1 MSELWRRLE
10 GVDAYRITEIPHRTS
25 FTSAT
30 DDSRESSGG
39 TDTNDHGK
47 GQRVAALAAAYH
59 AGVATGDGVIGFGW
73 IRPQPNGPVNV
84 VAAGKAL
91 AGSAI
96 NSGEI
101 MLALPGG
108 ARGRPLA
115 DLTELLASLP
125 AWREIAGISDG
136 LLNEEPRHPRLAT
149 SLDDVLLGSWVAP
162 FGWLVIAEPVP
173 LPDLRALA
181 DDTAARLHLTE
192 STADRF
198 PGRALDARRLKH
210 RLVELRR
217 AFSTG
222 LWKTRLLAGG
232 TDEVAAARVA
242 GLFCASVDLGDLP
255 YAIAPASHVPA
266 GTSDAARAGAAPE
279 LTTPFCA
286 ATEFV
291 AAVAAPPQAEIPGI
305 RLVQRPEFDTTP
317 EASTAGIPLG
327 EIRDRNMMPAGT
339 FSIGYDSLN
348 RHVFVTGAT
357 GAGKSQ
363 TIRGL
368 LERSAVPWLVIE
380 PAKAEYR
387 YLANRLERERDVIR
401 IRPGE
406 PDAIPAGINPLEP
419 APGFPLQTHA
429 DLTRALFVAA
439 FRSEEPFP
447 QVLSAAL
454 TRAYTQAGWD
464 LALGEPVS
472 DGARY
477 PALADLQRAAEHVV
491 AEIGYSQRVTDDV
504 LGFMK
509 VRLASLR
516 HGTTGRFL
524 AGGHPIDFEKLL
536 TSNVVLE
543 IEDVGDD
550 RDKAFLM
557 GTVLIRL
564 AEHLRVRGQQDGL
577 RHLTIVEEAHRLLRK
592 SRDDGAAAH
601 AVEMFASLLSEL
613 RAYGEGLIIADQ
625 IPARLVPDV
634 IKNTAVKIAHRLPAS
649 DDRDAVGATMNLS
662 AAQSRYLVTLA
673 PGEAAVFTDGM
684 DHPLLVKMQDHT
696 ERERARPPVTA
707 SAAAIVGRRGPACGA
722 DCVARP
728 CTLRDMSNA
737 RRVLETS
744 PAVRL
749 WTELT
754 VLAHLA
760 GWPMPVP
767 RLAILEDLRALPPR
781 LRDCLISHAA
791 DEAISSRTGI
801 PDAAGLA
808 AHVSTALR
816 CRVTRDMWLCPPD
829 EPRWRREA
837 VDKVASFGIAKPSVV
852 ERAVG
857 ALRTD
862 ATYGQRLAD
871 ALEDFADCRWP
882 LDYLSLRR
890 FTEVDPAIL
899 DGGGVLEAGSSYLRP
914 ADLRRHEDA
923 IAGLDRPDACRFRV
937 DGGGTAHRVGRRV
950 AIGALDRQRGGT
962 DRRDGTPLQVES
974 LVGTTGLTDGHL
986 AVQHPAQAEAAPEAE
1001 PA

>member
-1 MSELWRRLE
+1 LS
-10 GVDAYRITEIPHRTS
+10 
-25 FTSAT
+25 
-30 DDSRESSGG
+30 
-39 TDTNDHGK
+39 
-47 GQRVAALAAAYH
+47 
-59 AGVATGDGVIGFGW
+59 
-73 IRPQPNGPVNV
+73 
-84 VAAGKAL
+84 
-91 AGSAI
+91 
-96 NSGEI
+96 
-101 MLALPGG
+101 
-108 ARGRPLA
+108 
-115 DLTELLASLP
+115 
-125 AWREIAGISDG
+125 
-136 LLNEEPRHPRLAT
+136 
-149 SLDDVLLGSWVAP
+149 
-162 FGWLVIAEPVP
+162 
-173 LPDLRALA
+173 
-181 DDTAARLHLTE
+181 
-192 STADRF
+192 
-198 PGRALDARRLKH
+198 
-210 RLVELRR
+210 
-217 AFSTG
+217 
-222 LWKTRLLAGG
+222 
-232 TDEVAAARVA
+232 
-242 GLFCASVDLGDLP
+242 
-255 YAIAPASHVPA
+255 
-266 GTSDAARAGAAPE
+266 
-279 LTTPFCA
+279 
-286 ATEFV
+286 
-291 AAVAAPPQAEIPGI
+291 
-305 RLVQRPEFDTTP
+305 
-317 EASTAGIPLG
+317 
-327 EIRDRNMMPAGT
+327 
-339 FSIGYDSLN
+339 
-348 RHVFVTGAT
+348 
-357 GAGKSQ
+357 
-363 TIRGL
+363 
-368 LERSAVPWLVIE
+368 E

-387 YLANRLERERDVIR
+387 YLANRLEQDVIR

-406 PDAIPAGINPLEP
+406 PDAIPAGLNPLEP

-429 DLTRALFVAA
+429 DFTRALFVAA

-464 LALGEPVS
+464 LALGEPAS

-477 PALADLQRAAEHVV
+477 PTLADLQRAAELVV

-684 DHPLLVKMQDHT
+684 DNPLLVKMQDHA

-707 SAAAIVGRRGPACGA
+707 SAAAIVSRRGPVCGA

-737 RRVLETS
+737 GRGLETR

-767 RLAILEDLRALPPR
+767 RMAILEDLRALPPR
-781 LRDCLISHAA
+781 LRDCLISHAV
-791 DEAISSRTGI
+791 DEAISSRAGI
-801 PDAAGLA
+801 PDATGLVV
-808 AHVSTALR
+808 HVGTAIR
-816 CRVTRDMWLCPPD
+816 CRVTRDMWLCQAD

-837 VDKVASFGIAKPSVV
+837 VDNVASFGIAKPSVV
-852 ERAVG
+852 ERTVG

-890 FTEVDPAIL
+890 LTEVDPAIL
-899 DGGGVLEAGSSYLRP
+899 DGGCVLDARGGYLRA
-914 ADLRRHEDA
+914 ADLRLHHDA

-937 DGGGTAHRVGRRV
+937 DGDGTAHRVGRGV
-950 AIGALDRQRGGT
+950 AIGALDRQRGGA
-962 DRRDGTPLQVES
+962 DRRDGALLHIDS
-974 LVGTTGLTDGHL
+974 LVGAILLTDGHL
-986 AVQHPAQAEAAPEAE
+986 AMHHPAEAE
-1001 PA
+1001 PAPEAVTAGVSAVVLASRGGSRCAGSS

>member
-1 MSELWRRLE
+1 
-10 GVDAYRITEIPHRTS
+10 
-25 FTSAT
+25 
-30 DDSRESSGG
+30 
-39 TDTNDHGK
+39 
-47 GQRVAALAAAYH
+47 
-59 AGVATGDGVIGFGW
+59 
-73 IRPQPNGPVNV
+73 VNV
-84 VAAGKAL
+84 VAAGRAL
-91 AGSAI
+91 AGSELS
-96 NSGEI
+96 SGEI
-101 MLALPGG
+101 MLALPAG
-108 ARGRPLA
+108 ARAQPVNGVA
-115 DLTELLASLP
+115 ELLASLP
-125 AWREIAGISDG
+125 AWREIAGVSDG
-136 LLNEEPRHPRLAT
+136 LLIEEPRRTRLAT

-162 FGWLVIAEPVP
+162 FGWMVIAEPVP
-173 LPDLRALA
+173 PPELRALA

-217 AFSTG
+217 GFSTG
-222 LWKTRLLAGG
+222 MWIVRLLAGG
-232 TDEVAAARVA
+232 MDEAAAARVA
-242 GLFCASVDLGDLP
+242 GLFCASVDLADLP
-255 YAIAPASHVPA
+255 YAIAPATPLTSNVPA
-266 GTSDAARAGAAPE
+266 GTSMPDGVPARAAAVRGTAPDASPE
-279 LTTPFCA
+279 LSTPFCA
-286 ATEFV
+286 CTEFV
-291 AAVAAPPQAEIPGI
+291 AAVAAPPQAEVPGI
-305 RLVQRPEFDTTP
+305 RLVLRPEFDTTP
-317 EASTAGIPLG
+317 EVSTAGIPLG

-339 FSIGYDSLN
+339 FHLGQDSLN

-368 LERSAVPWLVIE
+368 LERSTVPWLVIE

-387 YLANRLERERDVIR
+387 YLANRLDRDVIR

-429 DLTRALFVAA
+429 DFTKALFVAS
-439 FRSEEPFP
+439 FHSEEPFP

-464 LALGEPVS
+464 LALGEPAT

-491 AEIGYSQRVTDDV
+491 AEIGYSQRITDDV

-516 HGTTGRFL
+516 YGTTGRFL
-524 AGGHPIDFEKLL
+524 SGGHPIDFGKLL

-592 SRDDGAAAH
+592 PREDGAAAH

-625 IPARLVPDV
+625 IPGRLTPDV
-634 IKNTAVKIAHRLPAS
+634 IKNTAVKIAHRLPAA

-707 SAAAIVGRRGPACGA
+707 SAAPIAGRRGPVCGA
-722 DCVARP
+722 DCVASP
-728 CTLRDMSNA
+728 CTLRDMRKA
-737 RRVLETS
+737 QRALETRPVVS
-744 PAVRL
+744 L
-749 WTELT
+749 WIELT

-767 RLAILEDLRALPPR
+767 RTPILEDLRALRPR

-801 PDAAGLA
+801 PDPAGLA
-808 AHVSTALR
+808 AHVGTAIR
-816 CRVTRDMWLCPPD
+816 CRVTRDMWLCQPD

-837 VDKVASFGIAKPSVV
+837 VDKVSSFGIAEPSVV

-862 ATYGQRLAD
+862 TTYGRRLAGS
-871 ALEDFADCRWP
+871 LEEFADCRWP

-890 FTEVDPAIL
+890 DLGPAIL
-899 DGGGVLEAGSSYLRP
+899 DGGGVADVDGGCRRAAGRGLHKDRV
-914 ADLRRHEDA
+914 
-923 IAGLDRPDACRFRV
+923 AGLDRPDARRLRV
-937 DGGGTAHRVGRRV
+937 DVGGAAHRVGGAV
-950 AIGALDRQRGGT
+950 AIGALDRQR
-962 DRRDGTPLQVES
+962 
-974 LVGTTGLTDGHL
+974 
-986 AVQHPAQAEAAPEAE
+986 
-1001 PA
+1001 